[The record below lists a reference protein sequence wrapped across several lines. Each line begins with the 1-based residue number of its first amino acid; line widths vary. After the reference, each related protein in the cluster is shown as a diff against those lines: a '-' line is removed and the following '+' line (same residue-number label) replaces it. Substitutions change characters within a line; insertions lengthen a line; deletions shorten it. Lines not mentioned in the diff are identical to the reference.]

1 MRSGSRARRPGVGP
15 EHGAEGSTG
24 TAIVARGRTDSGLA
38 EPLLV
43 RAPEAARLCGLAGRT
58 WRRSAAAGRVPAP
71 LKLGGAVL
79 WRVVELRAW
88 VAAGTPPRERW
99 EAMRAAQDGRQ

>member
-1 MRSGSRARRPGVGP
+1 MGARSRARRLGAGP
-15 EHGAEGSTG
+15 EHGAEGTMG
-24 TAIVARGRTDSGLA
+24 TTIIARGRTGSGLA

-43 RAPEAARLCGLAGRT
+43 RAAEAARLCGIAGRT

-79 WRVVELRAW
+79 WRTDELREW

-99 EAMRAAQDGRQ
+99 EAMRAAQECLP